1 MQVILTFKNGDKI
14 TIPVAEQSSGFWDVF
29 VHLKAIN
36 ELDSP
41 FEVVL
46 SNGETYV
53 TSGKEL
59 ISVEMKF

>member
-41 FEVVL
+41 LEVVL
-46 SNGETYV
+46 SNGETALLV
-53 TSGKEL
+53 VKS
-59 ISVEMKF
+59 